1 MSLGGST
8 NLDTVSIPPSMVA
21 FEVATAQR
29 LTVLEGRKIECINPP
44 TLKTTRLARV
54 QSAFVQ
60 TLMYNLVRN
69 ARQSANGDHKLATVL
84 ISKWLAHTFG
94 TRLGKRIFQMAFPEE
109 SSPVNLSLD
118 GIHRTKTPHKP
129 PARGRDTD
137 SASRISHLSPS
148 YTFAYYTRIS
158 EGEPDE

>member
-109 SSPVNLSLD
+109 SSPVNLSSMTSKGGMPHNPQPAQTEGVESTSLLS
-118 GIHRTKTPHKP
+118 TP
-129 PARGRDTD
+129 
-137 SASRISHLSPS
+137 SVNI
-148 YTFAYYTRIS
+148 AYYTRIS